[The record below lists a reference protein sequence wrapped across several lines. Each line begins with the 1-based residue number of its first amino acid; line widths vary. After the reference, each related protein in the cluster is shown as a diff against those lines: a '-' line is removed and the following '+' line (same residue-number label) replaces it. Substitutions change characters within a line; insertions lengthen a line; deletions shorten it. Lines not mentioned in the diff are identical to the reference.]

1 MKCVVSVILK
11 KKKKSAVSNKA
22 HQCFADNDPS
32 SGFSNHVVII
42 TFSDL
47 VDVSDIFF
55 LKRRMGYKFLQF
67 EWFLFIDILM
77 TVNVRQISSF
87 YLALPKFQ
95 ICIL

>member
-1 MKCVVSVILK
+1 MKCVVSVIL

-32 SGFSNHVVII
+32 SGFSNHVEII

-55 LKRRMGYKFLQF
+55 
-67 EWFLFIDILM
+67 
-77 TVNVRQISSF
+77 
-87 YLALPKFQ
+87 
-95 ICIL
+95 